1 MHYDLSAKATFP
13 VRGPSLLE
21 GCTASSVTH
30 NQLLP
35 NNRLTEA
42 ALRRS
47 RPGSPRTETPG
58 QSEVFLLFAARP
70 SLPCCLSTRS
80 PLLSRFPARSTYGA
94 QSLEGVSRFP
104 SRGDSLAFCPLG
116 HLLPAGLGPTERKA
130 FLAGQRN
137 SLEGGAPRVSNRAL
151 PSLCGG
157 LACGIRPHSALPTEV
172 LRPPEPPHASPA
184 LRRRGWPI
192 FRDIG
197 TPEGGGRRVP
207 VHLPHFPGAA
217 GLVPPTEARVE
228 ASLTPARGFCGRL
241 QLGGPCFPT
250 YSGVCPT
257 SREIRS
263 RYFSY

>member
-1 MHYDLSAKATFP
+1 MRSP
-13 VRGPSLLE
+13 RLLE
-21 GCTASSVTH
+21 GWTASGVTH
-30 NQLLP
+30 NQPLP

-42 ALRRS
+42 ALHRS

-58 QSEVFLLFAARP
+58 QSEVFLLFSARP
-70 SLPCCLSTRS
+70 SLPCCLSARS

-94 QSLEGVSRFP
+94 QSLEGVTQFP
-104 SRGDSLAFCPLG
+104 SRGDFLAFCPLG
-116 HLLPAGLGPTERKA
+116 NLLPAGLGPTEREA
-130 FLAGQRN
+130 FLPPGRETPWRARRPAYQIAPFPACAGAWRAA
-137 SLEGGAPRVSNRAL
+137 LAPTRRSR
-151 PSLCGG
+151 PRSSG
-157 LACGIRPHSALPTEV
+157 LRSPLT
-172 LRPPEPPHASPA
+172 LRPLCA
-184 LRRRGWPI
+184 LGDRPI

-207 VHLPHFPGAA
+207 VHLPHFPGAS

-241 QLGGPCFPT
+241 QLGERCFPT

-263 RYFSY
+263 RYFSHWRG